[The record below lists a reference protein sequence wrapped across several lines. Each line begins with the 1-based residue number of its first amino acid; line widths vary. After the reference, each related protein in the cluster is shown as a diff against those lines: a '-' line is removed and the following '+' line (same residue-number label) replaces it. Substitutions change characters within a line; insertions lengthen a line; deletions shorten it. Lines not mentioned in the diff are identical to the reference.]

1 MNLSSIFKKRKPK
14 LSWLENGKRIPTLL
28 FFFDKKAEKII
39 TIHYTA

>member
-1 MNLSSIFKKRKPK
+1 MLGR
-14 LSWLENGKRIPTLL
+14 WQENSTLL